1 MVACSRPKLP
11 SGSLAVTRL
20 LTRSDYERVNEMT
33 TENTTTDTTSTEL
46 PPLTP
51 EQVAEDFVKE
61 NTTSTI
67 VEEFVNNYK
76 TIESLKSRVQAEAG
90 TSDHY
95 RQKFARLEERVT
107 EFLKSYIIDGNDA
120 SVDDMKEFAES
131 LGIELTKT
139 ITVKFT
145 AEVEVEI
152 TVPIDADVDDVDEND
167 FTVSAEF
174 DGKTDWEVED
184 TNINVNDFEVEED

>member
-1 MVACSRPKLP
+1 
-11 SGSLAVTRL
+11 
-20 LTRSDYERVNEMT
+20 MT
-33 TENTTTDTTSTEL
+33 TENTTATTAAEDNM
-46 PPLTP
+46 TP
-51 EQVAEDFVKE
+51 YEFADNFIKTHSVLEIAEQLVTYSEQVDRLQA
-61 NTTSTI
+61 
-67 VEEFVNNYK
+67 
-76 TIESLKSRVQAEAG
+76 RVTAEAG

-95 RQKFARLEERVT
+95 RQKFARLEERVA
-107 EFLKSYIIDGNDA
+107 EFLKSHISENDDA

>member
-1 MVACSRPKLP
+1 
-11 SGSLAVTRL
+11 
-20 LTRSDYERVNEMT
+20 MT

-76 TIESLKSRVQAEAG
+76 TIESLKARVATESG
-90 TSDHY
+90 TSDHW
-95 RQKFARLEERVT
+95 RQKFARLENSIE
-107 EFLKSYIIDGNDA
+107 EFLKSHIGDNEDA

-139 ITVKFT
+139 IKVKFT
-145 AEVEVEI
+145 AEVEVDM
-152 TVPIDADVDDVDEND
+152 TVPLDFDCDDIREHH

-174 DGKTDWEVED
+174 DGMTDVEVDD
-184 TNINVNDFEVEED
+184 TDICINDFEVEED

>member
-1 MVACSRPKLP
+1 MK
-11 SGSLAVTRL
+11 GKI
-20 LTRSDYERVNEMT
+20 MT
-33 TENTTTDTTSTEL
+33 TENTTVTTEL

-61 NTTSTI
+61 NTTSVI
-67 VEEFVNNYK
+67 IEEFVNNYK
-76 TIESLKSRVQAEAG
+76 TIESLKTRVQAESG
-90 TSDHY
+90 TSDHW
-95 RQKFARLEERVT
+95 RMKFARLESNIV
-107 EFLKSYIIDGNDA
+107 EFLKSHISDNEDA

-152 TVPIDADVDDVDEND
+152 TVPLDADIDDVDEND

-174 DGKTDWEVED
+174 DGKNDWSVED
-184 TNINVNDFEVEED
+184 TNINVNDFEVEEE